1 MNSNS
6 VEKLL
11 RKKAAQLPEAEF
23 KFNASPNQAEILIP
37 VRKGRAIRS
46 AFRVAIA
53 TLAVVV
59 LTFSV
64 CFAASAEFRNTLMSA
79 GVEFRK
85 TVISLFRASEP
96 EIVPPIPAGRSN
108 TIQFIGRQNIDDIAD
123 VSYYNINGDL
133 SDNIATVN
141 QPDGSIK
148 YYLIIDGGA
157 TEITQIINH
166 VTDTIEY
173 NGYILHLKFGY
184 GTLNGKPFLRDETE
198 KYSAIDIPEDT
209 IMSSPKGFFNENTV
223 WINAGVGRQ
232 AEYNDYYLLYDL
244 RTGEVT
250 DILAGVIPEGKRI
263 ETISFSPDNQKLLLN
278 EFNGGWPGECIYFD
292 AATGKATPLS
302 ILTGIDNIYLCS
314 FVNDEVLFI
323 EQYHNELRENMM
335 AGDYILSGYCYNT
348 STKET
353 IKLFDE
359 NDTVLYASKGS
370 CILKENENYKIVTSN
385 GEKFTVEGI
394 ELDSRYHY
402 LMNQDHTKIAII
414 NDSADC
420 NTIDIREIGIIDLV
434 KKEIKIFERKGY
446 EKIEGTTFGWN
457 DNTSLFIYVPEGAVY
472 LYRFK

>member
-23 KFNASPNQAEILIP
+23 KFNASPNQAEIIIP

-64 CFAASAEFRNTLMSA
+64 CFAASAEFRNTFIAA
-79 GVEFRK
+79 GEEFRK

-96 EIVPPIPAGRSN
+96 EIVSPIPTGRSN

-123 VSYYNINGDL
+123 VSYYNIDGDL
-133 SDNIATVN
+133 SDNIAMVN

-148 YYLIIDGGA
+148 YYLITDNGA

-166 VTDTIEY
+166 VTDTISF
-173 NGYILHLKFGY
+173 NGYTLHLKFGH
-184 GTLNGKPFLRDETE
+184 GTLNGKPFLRDETGE
-198 KYSAIDIPEDT
+198 YSAIDIPEDV
-209 IMSSPKGFFNENTV
+209 IMSWPKGFFNENTV
-223 WINAGVGRQ
+223 WIHAGFGRQ
-232 AEYNDYYLLYDL
+232 ADYTAYYLLYDL

-250 DILAGVIPEGKRI
+250 DILAGVIPEGKSI
-263 ETISFSPDNQKLLLN
+263 ETISFSPDYQKLLLN

-292 AATGKATPLS
+292 AATGKAISLS
-302 ILTGIDNIYLCS
+302 DLTGIDNIYLCS

-335 AGDYILSGYCYNT
+335 AGDYILSGYCYNI

-359 NDTVLYASKGS
+359 NDTVLYASMGT
-370 CILKENENYKIVTSN
+370 CIFKENENYKIVTFN
-385 GEKFTVEGI
+385 GEEYIVEGI
-394 ELDSRYHY
+394 DLDSRYLY
-402 LMNQDHTKIAII
+402 LMNRDHTKIAII
-414 NDSADC
+414 NDSADS
-420 NTIDIREIGIIDLV
+420 NTFDIREIGIIDLV
-434 KKEIKIFERKGY
+434 KKEIKIIERKGY
-446 EKIEGTTFGWN
+446 EKIEGTTIGWN
-457 DNTSLFIYVPEGAVY
+457 DSTSLFIYVPEGAIY